1 MLTAFC
7 LLGFLHSFAE
17 PSAILRP
24 SSPIPV
30 VIYIAPMSHLDIGF
44 NAPPSQVAERMRH
57 TIDQAIAFADAD
69 PNFVWTVETFWQL
82 ERWLEANP
90 PEPQRQRL
98 LQLLRSGR
106 FELGAAYANPHS
118 NAMSA
123 FLLDWLFRLPR
134 QWADEHQIPMTTAI
148 LNDVPGHPIDLPHF
162 LARNGIRYLVIGAN
176 LRFSPPLPPQIANM
190 PFWWES
196 PTGERVLTWIADRSY
211 TEAFHDLGIDPDSAR
226 IFNPQKFGD
235 FEPMR
240 AMEQGIAETLQRY
253 YERHYPYDAILVLH
267 AFDNWDA
274 TAASK
279 LPRFVQMWNERHHA
293 PRLVL
298 ATPRAFFEH
307 IERRYGNQLPVYRGG
322 FGGQWESFVRPA
334 IPTAIRRARLAEQ
347 LAQVSDPP
355 DLDLIRRLLVFYE
368 HSFGMG
374 PSWANLMS
382 HEEAIRHNR
391 EQWQLL
397 QRLPMPVSAND
408 SKKLGAPEPP
418 PNLADGELRSGVLY
432 WLPYHPMLFVPKEN
446 DLRPL
451 RPPAWVGWRRTILP
465 NGWERFCYWVD
476 RKKLPADPVCVVWIW
491 ALDAKS
497 ATAKIRN
504 RKATGWETLPN
515 DRLAGSDWGGWFSPF
530 GFRLGESEFIGDG
543 IWAFRRVQLQGRWWL
558 MGVCLTQQLCAIFK
572 SGEQDTLTFD
582 EAYPGEEAIV
592 ALWIDL
598 RQ

>member
-1 MLTAFC
+1 MMLTAFY
-7 LLGFLHSFAE
+7 LLGFFHGFAE
-17 PSAILRP
+17 PVPSPVPRP
-24 SSPIPV
+24 ASPV
-30 VIYIAPMSHLDIGF
+30 LIYIAPMSHLDIGF

-134 QWADEHQIPMTTAI
+134 QWAGEHQIPMTTAI

-162 LARNGIRYLVIGAN
+162 LACHGIRYLVIGAN
-176 LRFSPPLPPQIANM
+176 LRFSPPLPPQIAST

-211 TEAFHDLGIDPDSAR
+211 TEAFHELGVDPDSAR
-226 IFNPQKFGD
+226 LFNPQKFGD
-235 FEPMR
+235 LDPMQV
-240 AMEQGIAETLQRY
+240 MERGIAETLRRY
-253 YERHYPYDAILVLH
+253 RERRYPYDAILALH

-279 LPRFVQMWNERHHA
+279 LPRFVRMCNERHHA

-307 IERRYGNQLPVYRGG
+307 IERRYRNQLPVYRGG
-322 FGGQWESFVRPA
+322 FDGQWESFVRPA
-334 IPTAIRRARLAEQ
+334 IPTAMRRARFAEQ
-347 LAQVSDPP
+347 VVQTRQPI

-374 PSWANLMS
+374 PPWANQMS
-382 HEEAIRHNR
+382 REEAIRHNR

-408 SKKLGAPEPP
+408 SKKT
-418 PNLADGELRSGVLY
+418 RC
-432 WLPYHPMLFVPKEN
+432 
-446 DLRPL
+446 
-451 RPPAWVGWRRTILP
+451 T
-465 NGWERFCYWVD
+465 
-476 RKKLPADPVCVVWIW
+476 
-491 ALDAKS
+491 
-497 ATAKIRN
+497 
-504 RKATGWETLPN
+504 
-515 DRLAGSDWGGWFSPF
+515 
-530 GFRLGESEFIGDG
+530 
-543 IWAFRRVQLQGRWWL
+543 
-558 MGVCLTQQLCAIFK
+558 
-572 SGEQDTLTFD
+572 
-582 EAYPGEEAIV
+582 
-592 ALWIDL
+592 
-598 RQ
+598 

>member
-7 LLGFLHSFAE
+7 LLSFLHDFAE
-17 PSAILRP
+17 PVPRP
-24 SSPIPV
+24 ASPVPAL
-30 VIYIAPMSHLDIGF
+30 IYIAPISHLDIGF
-44 NAPPSQVAERMRH
+44 TAPPSQVAERMRH
-57 TIDQAIAFADAD
+57 TIVQALAFADAD
-69 PNFVWTVETFWQL
+69 PHFVWTVETFWQL

-98 LQLLRSGR
+98 LQLLRTGR

-123 FLLDWLFRLPR
+123 FLMDWLFRLPR

-176 LRFSPPLPPQIANM
+176 LRFSPPLPRQIANM
-190 PFWWES
+190 PFWWEA
-196 PTGERVLTWIADRSY
+196 PTGERVLTWISDRSY
-211 TEAFHDLGIDPDSAR
+211 TEAFHDLGVDPNSAR
-226 IFNPQKFGD
+226 LFNPQKFRD
-235 FEPMR
+235 LDPMQV
-240 AMEQGIAETLQRY
+240 MERGIAETLRRY
-253 YERHYPYDAILVLH
+253 RERRYPYDAILALH

-279 LPRFVQMWNERHHA
+279 LPRFVQMWNEHHET

-307 IERRYGNQLPVYRGG
+307 MERCYGHQLPVYRGG

-334 IPTAIRRARLAEQ
+334 IPTAMRRARFAEQ
-347 LAQVSDPP
+347 VVQTRRPI

-374 PSWANLMS
+374 PPWANLMS
-382 HEEAIRHNR
+382 REEAIRHNR

-397 QRLPMPVSAND
+397 QALPTPVSAD
-408 SKKLGAPEPP
+408 ASEKLGAPEPP
-418 PNLADGELRSGVLY
+418 PNLADGELRSGALY
-432 WLPYHPMLFVPKEN
+432 WLPYHPMLLAPKEN

-451 RPPAWVGWRRTILP
+451 RPPAWVGWRRITLP
-465 NGWERFCYWVD
+465 DGRERFCYWID
-476 RKKLPADPVCVVWIW
+476 RKKLPADPICVVWLW
-491 ALDAKS
+491 ALDEKS
-497 ATAKIRN
+497 AIAKIRN
-504 RKATGWETLPN
+504 RTATGWETLPD
-515 DRLAGSDWGGWFSPF
+515 DRLAGNDWGGWFSPF

-558 MGVCLTQQLCAIFK
+558 MGVCLTQQLRAIFK
-572 SGEQDTLTFD
+572 GGEQGTLTFD
-582 EAYPGEEAIV
+582 DAYPGEGAVV